1 MSDSTPSDLPDLAIL
16 GAGPVGLE
24 AALAAHDAGLSF
36 VVFEAAARPAAHVRS
51 WGHVRLFTP
60 WSMSVSAR
68 MRRHLED
75 AGHEVPA
82 SEETCPT
89 GAELVARVLEPVAA
103 LPALA
108 PGLRTG
114 SRVRAVGREGL
125 LKSDEI
131 GTGGRAGRPF
141 RLLVEGPDGAQRV
154 ERARAV
160 LDCTGT
166 WGNPNSLGAGGIPAP
181 GEEAAAHF
189 ILRGIPSPEERAG
202 LAGLRV
208 LLVGAGHSAQTAA
221 RDLAEDAAAEGGP
234 RVLWAVRSPD
244 PDAGAVPDDPLPG
257 RAELARRAHEIL
269 AGGAPGV
276 EVVPGAE
283 VTALDAAGEG
293 VAVMLATSGGARR
306 VEVDRIVSLTGSVGD
321 ASLYRQLQV
330 HECYATSGPM
340 SLAAALLG
348 AGGGDCLVQP
358 ETGPDVLKNP
368 EPDFFVLGSK
378 SYGRNATFLLRVG
391 WEQVD
396 QAVGLLRESIP
407 SSLRNAGAS

>member
-1 MSDSTPSDLPDLAIL
+1 MTDSAPNLPQIAIL

-36 VVFEAAARPAAHVRS
+36 VVLEAADRPAAHVRG

-60 WSMSVSAR
+60 WSLSVSPR
-68 MRRHLED
+68 MRRHLEG
-75 AGHEVPA
+75 AGHDVPG
-82 SEETCPT
+82 SGDECPT
-89 GAELVARVLEPVAA
+89 GAELVARILEPVAA
-103 LPALA
+103 LPAVA
-108 PGLRTG
+108 PHLRTG

-141 RLLVEGPDGAQRV
+141 RLLVEDPDGRRRV

-166 WGNPNSLGAGGIPAP
+166 WGHPNALGAGGIPAP
-181 GEEAAAHF
+181 GEEQVEDR
-189 ILRGIPSPEERAG
+189 ILRRIPSLADRAG
-202 LAGLRV
+202 LTGKRV

-221 RDLAEDAAAEGGP
+221 RDLAADAAVQGGP
-234 RVLWAVRSPD
+234 RVVWAVRD
-244 PDAGAVPDDPLPG
+244 REPDAGAVPGDSLPL
-257 RAELARRAHEIL
+257 RAELTRRAGEIL
-269 AGGAPGV
+269 AGGAEGV
-276 EVVPGAE
+276 EVLSGAE
-283 VTALDAAGEG
+283 VTALEPAGDG
-293 VAVMLATSGGARR
+293 VAVILATPRGPRR
-306 VEVDRIVSLTGSVGD
+306 EEVDRVVSLTGSVGD

-348 AGGGDCLVQP
+348 AGGGDCLAQP
-358 ETGPDVLKNP
+358 ETGPEVLTNP
-368 EPDFFVLGSK
+368 EPDFFILGSK

-396 QAVGLLRESIP
+396 QAVGLLLDPASTP
-407 SSLRNAGAS
+407 LRATGSA